1 MAQDPQHAG
10 PTPPQPEQ
18 RQEPPGHTAEM
29 TPAPDHGE
37 ESYKGSGKLEGRAA
51 IITGGDSGIGRAVAI
66 AFAREGAD
74 VLIAYLPEEEDDARE
89 TARWVERAG
98 RRVVLVPGDITDQA
112 HCQGIVQRAV
122 AELGRLDI
130 LVNNAA
136 FQRTYEKIEDIA
148 AEEWDRTFRTNIH
161 AMFYL
166 CQAAVPHLKPGAAI
180 VNTTSIQSKDPSP
193 QLLAYAA
200 TKGAV
205 SNFTAGLAQMLAD
218 RGIRVNAVAPGP
230 IWTPLIPST
239 MPAGKAASFG
249 QQAPLGRAGQPR
261 ELAPAF
267 VLLASDDGSY
277 MTGAV
282 VPVTGGQPML

>member
-10 PTPPQPEQ
+10 PTPSQPEQ
-18 RQEPPGHTAEM
+18 QQEPPGHTAEM

-37 ESYKGSGKLEGRAA
+37 ESYRGSGKLQGRAA

-74 VLIAYLPEEEDDARE
+74 VLLAYLPEEEDDARD

-98 RRVVLVPGDITDQA
+98 RRAVLVPGDITDQA
-112 HCQGIVQRAV
+112 HCRSIVERAV

-136 FQRTYEKIEDIA
+136 FQRTYEKLEDIA

-166 CQAAVPHLKPGAAI
+166 CQAAVPRMEPGAAI
-180 VNTTSIQSKDPSP
+180 INTTSIQAKDPSP
-193 QLLAYAA
+193 QLLA
-200 TKGAV
+200 
-205 SNFTAGLAQMLAD
+205 
-218 RGIRVNAVAPGP
+218 
-230 IWTPLIPST
+230 
-239 MPAGKAASFG
+239 
-249 QQAPLGRAGQPR
+249 
-261 ELAPAF
+261 
-267 VLLASDDGSY
+267 
-277 MTGAV
+277 
-282 VPVTGGQPML
+282 